1 MHPLAGSWTANL
13 EKSRRHANHQFQSA
27 TVTFDVNGDVVTITH
42 AGVNMSGKH
51 ESGTTVLHADGQ
63 DHPASPQA
71 PNLVMVTHWRGA
83 NTLETE
89 ARQDGRV
96 LGHGRYEVSDDGLT
110 LTATVAGV
118 DAAGKEFEQEIVFD
132 RT

>member
-1 MHPLAGSWTANL
+1 MNPFDGTWTANL

-27 TVTFDVNGDVVTITH
+27 TLTFALDGPKVTITH

-51 ESGTTVLHADGQ
+51 ESGTTILTADGQ
-63 DHPASPQA
+63 PHPVSPDA
-71 PNLVMVTHWRGA
+71 PNIVVVTEWRGTNA
-83 NTLETE
+83 LHTE
-89 ARQDGRV
+89 ARQDGRIV
-96 LGHGRYEVSDDGLT
+96 GRGGYAVSDDGLT